1 LVAVVAAVY
10 VASVIANGWI
20 FMNIQ
25 KDMRQKWR
33 SRLYRFIPEP
43 DYEAMVIAPAGRAE
57 AMFVVTAIAGGVIAI
72 FAVMI
77 SFLIFFTP

>member
-1 LVAVVAAVY
+1 
-10 VASVIANGWI
+10 
-20 FMNIQ
+20 MNIQ